1 MLYLANCEAEYA
13 GYEVGDL
20 EKTVEAQAPSRLRRS
35 LADLALLSATPI
47 WGLTFV
53 LVDGVL
59 KLLPPLPLLSI
70 RFGLGAIALLVVTA
84 PRLRQIN
91 RQGLWAGLVCGL
103 AMLAGYIFQTWGL
116 TMTTPAKSGFI
127 TGLYVVLVPLLA
139 IPLLHKTPGPV
150 ALLGVALA
158 TLGLALLTLGMDL
171 TLNPGDWLTF
181 CCALGFALQIVLIS
195 RFAVHI
201 DALVFATV
209 QVCVAAFGLILAWLA
224 GLALGTDPAPSTVVS
239 LLAGEPQALVSLLIL
254 GIVATAL
261 TTIIQVIAQ
270 RYTPATHTALI
281 FTMEP
286 VFAAL
291 FSYLLIGEVLSP
303 RALVGGAFILA
314 GMLIANLPRIP
325 LGTRT

>member
-1 MLYLANCEAEYA
+1 M
-13 GYEVGDL
+13 
-20 EKTVEAQAPSRLRRS
+20 EKTVEAQTASRVRRS

-70 RFGLGAIALLVVTA
+70 RFGLGAIALLVFTA
-84 PRLRQIN
+84 PRLRHLN
-91 RQGLWAGLVCGL
+91 RQGLWAGVVCGL

-139 IPLLHKTPGPV
+139 ISLLHKTPGP
-150 ALLGVALA
+150 AAMLGVALA
-158 TLGLALLTLGMDL
+158 TIGLALLTLGTDL
-171 TLNPGDWLTF
+171 TLNPGDWLTL

-195 RFAVHI
+195 RFAVQI

-224 GLALGTDPAPSTVVS
+224 SLALGTDPTPSTVIS
-239 LLAGEPQALVSLLIL
+239 LLVAEPQALVSLLVL
-254 GIVATAL
+254 GIIATAL
-261 TTIIQVIAQ
+261 TTIIQVIVQ
-270 RYTPATHTALI
+270 RYTPATYTALI

-291 FSYLLIGEVLSP
+291 FSYLLLGEILSP
-303 RALVGGAFILA
+303 RALAGGVLILA
-314 GMLIANLPRIP
+314 GMLIAELPRPP
-325 LGTRT
+325 LLRKRG